1 MKRAI
6 TIRSDGQM
14 LVITI
19 INVKKQ
25 RYLKNKDKSDPS
37 MIKWLLL
44 AMLLVAVIVS
54 GCTENNGTYSVDQ
67 VYQNPD
73 SLKNKKGDWNTITI
87 QGIAGTDPIYEA
99 GNPNSYYYLA
109 PESKN
114 YPAYEIIYVSTIN
127 GVPDPGNHVTVKG
140 KIDKAVDAGKI
151 RIITFI
157 PIKE

>member
-1 MKRAI
+1 
-6 TIRSDGQM
+6 M
-14 LVITI
+14 LVITT

-25 RYLKNKDKSDPS
+25 SYLKNKDRNNPS

-151 RIITFI
+151 RIVTFI
-157 PIKE
+157 PTKE

>member
-1 MKRAI
+1 MQKHVLNA
-6 TIRSDGQM
+6 M
-14 LVITI
+14 LATTI

-25 RYLKNKDKSDPS
+25 SYLKNKDRSNPS
-37 MIKWLLL
+37 IMKWLLI
-44 AMLLVAVIVS
+44 AVLLIAVIVS
-54 GCTENNGTYSVDQ
+54 GCTENYSIYSVDQ

-73 SLKNKKGDWNTITI
+73 SLKNKKGEWNTVTI

-99 GNPNSYYYLA
+99 GNSNGYYYLA

-127 GVPDPGNHVTVKG
+127 GAPDPGNRVTVKG

-151 RIITFI
+151 RIITFN
-157 PIKE
+157 PTKQ

>member
-1 MKRAI
+1 
-6 TIRSDGQM
+6 
-14 LVITI
+14 
-19 INVKKQ
+19 
-25 RYLKNKDKSDPS
+25 

-73 SLKNKKGDWNTITI
+73 SHKNKKGDWNTITI

-99 GNPNSYYYLA
+99 DNSDSYYYLA

-127 GVPDPGNHVTVKG
+127 GVPDQGNRVTVKG
-140 KIDKAVDAGKI
+140 KIDKAVEAGKI
-151 RIITFI
+151 RIVTFI

>member
-1 MKRAI
+1 
-6 TIRSDGQM
+6 
-14 LVITI
+14 
-19 INVKKQ
+19 
-25 RYLKNKDKSDPS
+25 
-37 MIKWLLL
+37 
-44 AMLLVAVIVS
+44 MLLVAVIVS

-151 RIITFI
+151 RIITFN
-157 PIKE
+157 PTKE

>member
-1 MKRAI
+1 
-6 TIRSDGQM
+6 M

-25 RYLKNKDKSDPS
+25 SYLTNKDNQSS

-44 AMLLVAVIVS
+44 AMLLVAVIIS
-54 GCTENNGTYSVDQ
+54 GCTENNSIYSVDQ

-73 SLKNKKGDWNTITI
+73 SLKNKKGERNTFTI
-87 QGIAGTDPIYEA
+87 QGIAGTDPIYDA
-99 GNPNSYYYLA
+99 GNPNSYYYLT

-114 YPAYEIIYVSTIN
+114 YPAYEIIYVSTVN
-127 GVPDPGNHVTVKG
+127 GVPDPGNRVTVKG

-151 RIITFI
+151 KIVTFI

>member
-1 MKRAI
+1 MSGGISLLQLGREFK
-6 TIRSDGQM
+6 
-14 LVITI
+14 
-19 INVKKQ
+19 
-25 RYLKNKDKSDPS
+25 
-37 MIKWLLL
+37 KWLLL

-54 GCTENNGTYSVDQ
+54 GCTENNGIYSVDQ

-73 SLKNKKGDWNTITI
+73 SLKNKKGNWNTITI
-87 QGIAGTDPIYEA
+87 QGIAGTDPMYEA

-151 RIITFI
+151 RIITFN
-157 PIKE
+157 PTKE

>member
-1 MKRAI
+1 
-6 TIRSDGQM
+6 M
-14 LVITI
+14 LVLTL

-25 RYLKNKDKSDPS
+25 SYLKNKDRNNPS

-54 GCTENNGTYSVDQ
+54 GCTENNSIYSVDQ

-73 SLKNKKGDWNTITI
+73 SLKNKKGEWNTVTI

-99 GNPNSYYYLA
+99 GNSNSYYYLG

-127 GVPDPGNHVTVKG
+127 GVPDPGNRVTVKG
-140 KIDKAVDAGKI
+140 KIDKATNAGKI
-151 RIITFI
+151 RIVTFI
-157 PIKE
+157 PIKD

>member
-1 MKRAI
+1 
-6 TIRSDGQM
+6 M
-14 LVITI
+14 LVITT

-25 RYLKNKDKSDPS
+25 SYLKNKDRNNPS

-140 KIDKAVDAGKI
+140 KIDKAVDAGNI
-151 RIITFI
+151 RIVTFI
-157 PIKE
+157 PTKE